1 MNQFHVVRKICET
14 GLSLIFV
21 KRGSVNKLILHFLQL
36 YTNVAEKEANFQT
49 TVVAIIILLIE
60 GET

>member
-1 MNQFHVVRKICET
+1 MNQFHVGRKVCET
-14 GLSLIFV
+14 RLSLILV
-21 KRGSVNKLILHFLQL
+21 KRASVNKLILHFLQL

-49 TVVAIIILLIE
+49 TVVIIIISLIE

>member
-1 MNQFHVVRKICET
+1 MNQFHVGRKICET

-21 KRGSVNKLILHFLQL
+21 KRASVNKLILQFLL
-36 YTNVAEKEANFQT
+36 VYTNVAEKEANFQT
-49 TVVAIIILLIE
+49 TVVIIIISLIE